1 MPIDALISGGMEAW
15 VMIAGCSIRL
25 STPPRLSASE
35 KSSHRSRNRRA
46 GSSPPLHDSR
56 HDAPETIHLA
66 SGNAMLWMGF
76 KARIV
81 DLFNMRVAFEEL
93 SNLGSAL
100 TMLAHAQWQGLKG
113 AQHPK

>member
-1 MPIDALISGGMEAW
+1 MPIDALISGGDGGMGHDRRVFNQTFNAAQAFGQRKEFA
-15 VMIAGCSIRL
+15 
-25 STPPRLSASE
+25 PFE
-35 KSSHRSRNRRA
+35 KPAR
-46 GSSPPLHDSR
+46 GLQPPLHDSR